1 MTEKI
6 VVRSAFTTRYQPTVR
21 YAAIKVAWQLGL
33 TFSVQGLASV
43 IHKPVTSAL
52 RRVLTQMVAEG
63 ELFSFL
69 GQNQRGRLT
78 RYYCAQRSKQ
88 IEWKMENIA

>member
-21 YAAIKVAWQLGL
+21 YAALKVAWQLGL
-33 TFSVQGLASV
+33 IFSVQGLASV

-52 RRVLTQMVAEG
+52 RRVLTQMVSEG

-69 GQNQRGRLT
+69 AKDQRGRNV
-78 RYYCAQRSKQ
+78 RYYCAQKTGQ
-88 IEWKMENIA
+88 IDWNMEKIA